1 MEEDDIVIEGEMLR
15 RLEDKYSESMSELKA
30 YTYRLIGKELYVY
43 KDKNSDKHKGM
54 HSLVGA
60 FLKDA
65 DDTLLDS
72 TTLVYSFKIT
82 FLHDRV
88 K

>member
-1 MEEDDIVIEGEMLR
+1 MPV
-15 RLEDKYSESMSELKA
+15 LKA

-43 KDKNSDKHKGM
+43 KNKNSDKHKGM

-60 FLKDA
+60 FIKDA
-65 DDTLLDS
+65 DEELMDS
-72 TTLVYSFKIT
+72 TTLVYSFKII
-82 FLHDRV
+82 FLYDRV